1 MTSGHDEL
9 TRPLGL
15 EPPAQKRWRVS
26 LPWAQ
31 FFIATVAGL
40 FLLLAGFLAVV
51 RDPQGGE
58 PIAIA
63 VIDRTIQKAEPPA
76 APAGPAAPA
85 AQDESTPANALPGS
99 GHGVTVQAGL
109 PPKTPNRAAAAD
121 VERDSGV
128 KVIRQGGADS
138 PGALV
143 IQVPSPNALAPAPA
157 EKLVERSRHGILP
170 KIAADGT
177 KPMQVYAR
185 PAPPPLPKVAGRIAI
200 VVGGVGLSQATTADA
215 IVKLPPA
222 VTLAF
227 APYGTDLERQAA
239 RAREDGHEILVQV
252 PMEPF
257 DYPDNDPG
265 PHTLVTSTQSNETID
280 RLAWV
285 MSRLPGYVGVMN
297 YMGGKFTASDAALTP
312 VLREVG
318 GRGLLY
324 LDDGSS
330 PRSLAPSLATS
341 LKVPAAKAD
350 VIVDAQP
357 RGAAIDDQLA
367 RLEAVARE
375 KGVAIGSANALPVS
389 IDRIAAW
396 AKTLEAKGI
405 QLVPLTA
412 ALPPLKE

>member
-1 MTSGHDEL
+1 M
-9 TRPLGL
+9 
-15 EPPAQKRWRVS
+15 EPPAQKRWRVP

-58 PIAIA
+58 PFAIA
-63 VIDRTIQKAEPPA
+63 VIERSVPKPD
-76 APAGPAAPA
+76 APA
-85 AQDESTPANALPGS
+85 AQQVQPPAGATADQGAQALPGS

-109 PPKTPNRAAAAD
+109 PPKTAGRNTAAD
-121 VERDSGV
+121 LERDNGV
-128 KVIRQGGADS
+128 KVIRQGGADA

-143 IQVPSPNALAPAPA
+143 IQVPSPNALAPAPD
-157 EKLVERSRHGILP
+157 EKLVERSRHGLLP

-177 KPMQVYAR
+177 RPAQAYAR
-185 PAPPPLPKVAGRIAI
+185 PAPPPLPKAAGRIAI

-215 IVKLPPA
+215 IVKLPPS

-239 RAREDGHEILVQV
+239 RAREEGHEILVQV

-265 PHTLVTSTQSNETID
+265 PHTLVTSTQSSETLD

-318 GRGLLY
+318 GRGLFY

-330 PRSLAPSLATS
+330 PRSLAPSLAAS
-341 LKVPAAKAD
+341 LRVPAAKAD
-350 VIVDAQP
+350 VILDAQP
-357 RGAAIDDQLA
+357 RAAAIDDQLA
-367 RLEAVARE
+367 RLESVARE
-375 KGVAIGSANALPVS
+375 KGFAIGAASALPVS

-396 AKTLEAKGI
+396 AKSLESRGI
-405 QLVPLTA
+405 QLVPLSA
-412 ALPPLKE
+412 AVPPAKG